1 MTFILLIREI
11 RVRLFCVINTYLRHL
26 CAVIGIRVIREI
38 RVRNLPPQ
46 TWLYFKFQLSS
57 VFHGSLMAP
66 ALACIILHIEP
77 PIYQPFSRN
86 NVGMQAKKTFYFLIF
101 QNHFCAPS
109 KRSNFNVFYNNCPA
123 CQMEQFGTLLFDI
136 TPLFLPKIKI
146 SSQMVLF
153 PQKLPIFVSSVDR
166 VTNLI

>member
-1 MTFILLIREI
+1 VTFILLIREI

-38 RVRNLPPQ
+38 RVRNRPPQ

-77 PIYQPFSRN
+77 PIYQPFSQN
-86 NVGMQAKKTFYFLIF
+86 NVGMQAKKRFIFSYFKITSARPQSALISMFFTTIVPHVKWNNSEHFYLI
-101 QNHFCAPS
+101 
-109 KRSNFNVFYNNCPA
+109 
-123 CQMEQFGTLLFDI
+123 LLH
-136 TPLFLPKIKI
+136 
-146 SSQMVLF
+146 
-153 PQKLPIFVSSVDR
+153 
-166 VTNLI
+166 